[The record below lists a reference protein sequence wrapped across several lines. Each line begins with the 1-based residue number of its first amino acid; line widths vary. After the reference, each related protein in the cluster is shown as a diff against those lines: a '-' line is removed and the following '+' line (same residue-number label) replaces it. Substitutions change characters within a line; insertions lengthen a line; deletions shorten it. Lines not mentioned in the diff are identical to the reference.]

1 MIRSRNHI
9 TLAVLVLLVL
19 PVLGTG
25 MAFGSVGLPF
35 GFTMQTLLDAA
46 TGGGVSNEDR
56 LAQIVLQI
64 RLPRTLAAFF
74 VGAGLSIIGVAMQAL
89 VRNPLAEPYVLGIS
103 GGASAGA
110 SLFYMGLIPT
120 LIASRI
126 DMPLAAFLGALAAI
140 SAVYAVARTGG
151 RLSVSRLLLAGV
163 ALAAFMAAISAFVT
177 LASPDA
183 NKTRA
188 VLFWLMGSFNGI
200 TWSDLPIAAS
210 VTVFGAL
217 TLFALSRPLDALLTG
232 EESALSLG
240 VEVEALKK
248 LLIVLSAL
256 VTGVL
261 VSISGAIGFVGLI
274 IPHSVRSIL
283 GISHRWVLPGSFL
296 AGGLFLVLADTLSQ
310 MVLPGQQLPVG
321 IVTALCGVPF
331 FLMLLRR
338 TDYQFK

>member
-1 MIRSRNHI
+1 MTGSRNHI
-9 TLAVLVLLVL
+9 VLGVLLLAIL
-19 PVLGTG
+19 PVLGIG
-25 MAFGSVGLPF
+25 MAFGSVSLPF
-35 GFTMQTLLDAA
+35 GFTLKTLLGSMGAGLPA
-46 TGGGVSNEDR
+46 ETDR
-56 LAQIVLQI
+56 MADIVLQI
-64 RLPRTLAAFF
+64 RLPRTLAAFV

-120 LIASRI
+120 FVAARI
-126 DMPLAAFLGALAAI
+126 DMPLAAFLGALTAI
-140 SAVYAVARTGG
+140 TLVYVVARSSG

-188 VLFWLMGSFNGI
+188 VLFWLMGSFNGV
-200 TWSDLPIAAS
+200 TWSDLPVAAS
-210 VTVFGAL
+210 VTVLGGL
-217 TLFALSRPLDALLTG
+217 TLFALARPLDALLSG
-232 EESALSLG
+232 EESASSLG
-240 VEVEALKK
+240 VQVESLKK

-274 IPHSVRSIL
+274 IPHSVRSIM

-296 AGGLFLVLADTLSQ
+296 AGGLFMVLADTLSQ
-310 MVLPGQQLPVG
+310 WVLPGQQLPVG

>member
-1 MIRSRNHI
+1 MVLGLLI
-9 TLAVLVLLVL
+9 LAIL
-19 PVLGTG
+19 PVMGVG
-25 MAFGSVGLPF
+25 MAFGSVSLPFVFTLKTLFSGITGGLPVE
-35 GFTMQTLLDAA
+35 T
-46 TGGGVSNEDR
+46 DR
-56 LAQIVLQI
+56 LAEIVLQI
-64 RLPRTLAAFF
+64 RLPRTLAAFT

-120 LIASRI
+120 FIAARI
-126 DMPLAAFLGALAAI
+126 DMPVAAFLGALTAI
-140 SAVYAVARTGG
+140 TLVYVVARSGG

-188 VLFWLMGSFNGI
+188 VLFWLMGSFNGV
-200 TWSDLPIAAS
+200 TWSELPIAVS
-210 VTVFGAL
+210 VTLLGGL
-217 TLFALSRPLDALLTG
+217 TLFALARPLDALLSG
-232 EESALSLG
+232 EESASSLG
-240 VEVEALKK
+240 VQVESLKK

-274 IPHSVRSIL
+274 IPHSVRSIM
-283 GISHRWVLPGSFL
+283 GISHRWVLPGSFV
-296 AGGLFLVLADTLSQ
+296 AGGLFMVLADTLSQ
-310 MVLPGQQLPVG
+310 WALPGQQLPVG
-321 IVTALCGVPF
+321 IVTAMCGVPF